1 MLKDSSRM
9 VASSCIIAFLLLVLT
24 QVHVMA
30 LSSSLGLR
38 QIKLCSV
45 RQYKSCHQLSMVKKS
60 DVRPSLDDVERI
72 SKGQAAKKRGT
83 GSRGVP
89 HRLNEAERKEWDL
102 AKKRRFLLLRG
113 SGWRKERGDSPL
125 ANIYRQFCDCMDV
138 PCVTVS
144 RGIGNPPVDE
154 VIIDFSPLRKKD
166 VASIAKDCITEAAA
180 LPSFLS
186 SSDNSNVDL
195 LGWDNA
201 EQMLEEEVI
210 WRIPVFSI
218 VSTFTERADS
228 RQFAEVI
235 AQRYANGIVVKEVKE
250 AMLNVLDEEEIEAV
264 KGEE

>member
-1 MLKDSSRM
+1 
-9 VASSCIIAFLLLVLT
+9 
-24 QVHVMA
+24 
-30 LSSSLGLR
+30 
-38 QIKLCSV
+38 
-45 RQYKSCHQLSMVKKS
+45 MVKKS

-138 PCVTVS
+138 LCVTVS
-144 RGIGNPPVDE
+144 RGVGTPPVDE

-166 VASIAKDCITEAAA
+166 VELIAKDCIAEASKLA
-180 LPSFLS
+180 SFQVLE
-186 SSDNSNVDL
+186 DNSNVDL

-201 EQMLEEEVI
+201 TQMLEEEVI
-210 WRIPVFSI
+210 WRIPVFS
-218 VSTFTERADS
+218 VVATFTERADS
-228 RQFAEVI
+228 RHFAELV
-235 AQRYANGIVVKEVKE
+235 AQRYANGVTVKE
-250 AMLNVLDEEEIEAV
+250 AKEAV
-264 KGEE
+264 ISLAEDEKIEMPKEE

>member
-1 MLKDSSRM
+1 M
-9 VASSCIIAFLLLVLT
+9 VMNTIITFLLVAIA
-24 QVHVMA
+24 VFPIVMPFSPGSHVSK
-30 LSSSLGLR
+30 LILRRSYGQSLLR
-38 QIKLCSV
+38 
-45 RQYKSCHQLSMVKKS
+45 MVKKN

-125 ANIYRQFCDCMDV
+125 ANIYRQFCDAQDIL
-138 PCVTVS
+138 CVTVS
-144 RGIGNPPVDE
+144 RGIGNPPMDE

-166 VASIAKDCITEAAA
+166 VASIALDCIAEAAA
-180 LPSFLS
+180 MASFQS
-186 SSDNSNVDL
+186 TVDNSNVDT

-201 EQMLEEEVI
+201 EQLLEEEVI
-210 WRIPVFSI
+210 WRIPVFSV
-218 VSTFTERADS
+218 VSTFSERADS

-235 AQRYANGIVVKEVKE
+235 AHRYANGLIVKEKE
-250 AMLNVLDEEEIEAV
+250 SSVETDAEVDDPVGRE
-264 KGEE
+264 